1 MLLRPA
7 SILAA
12 LAIPL
17 SVTAAQQPQGT
28 QARTLSNAV
37 RQFVSVDA
45 PVVALTHV
53 KLVDGT
59 GTPAK
64 DDQTI
69 IIEGET
75 IKAVGKTGSVTVP
88 SNAQTLDLSGHTV
101 IPGLIGLHDHM
112 YYSSPVTG
120 SFKLMSQSYPKL
132 FLANGLTTIRTTGSI
147 DPYQE
152 LNIKAAI
159 NNGLTVG
166 PEIVVT
172 GPYLQGPQ
180 TYAGGMHSL
189 NNGEDA
195 RRLVR
200 YWAQEGVTWF
210 KAYTTITREQLGA
223 AIDEAHKNGVK
234 VTAHLCSVTYREA
247 VALGIDALE
256 HGVFANTD
264 FTPGKKVDT
273 CPSGP
278 GTDSVYANLDVSS
291 PDVQRTISEMVKH
304 NVALTS
310 TLAVFEL
317 SAPSRVPVDQRVLDA
332 LHPDVSKF
340 VSDWYT
346 KGRTAN
352 DSLWRQALKKGM
364 AFEREFVKR
373 GGLLGAGADPCCI
386 SAIAGYADQR
396 NYEMLV
402 EAGFTAEQ
410 AVQIMSANGARI
422 LGIANKVGT
431 IAAGKQADLI
441 VLRGDPVATPGDIR
455 NVATVFRKGLGH
467 DPVKLT
473 AAIKGQIGLK

>member
-1 MLLRPA
+1 MRRLIISTLLLPIA
-7 SILAA
+7 VS
-12 LAIPL
+12 
-17 SVTAAQQPQGT
+17 AQSPQGSAS
-28 QARTLSNAV
+28 ARNLSNAV

-45 PVVALTHV
+45 NVVALTHV

-59 GTPAK
+59 GMPAK

-69 IIEGET
+69 VIEGET
-75 IKAVGKTGSVTVP
+75 IKAVGKTGSVSVP
-88 SNAQTLDLSGHTV
+88 ANAQTIDLTGHTV

-132 FLANGLTTIRTTGSI
+132 FLASGLTTIRTTGSI

-159 NNGLTVG
+159 AKGQTVG
-166 PEIVVT
+166 PEIFVT

-189 NNGEDA
+189 ENGDDA

-234 VTAHLCSVTYREA
+234 VTAHLCSVSYREA

-256 HGVFANTD
+256 HGLFANSD
-264 FTPGKKVDT
+264 FTPGKKPDQCPTSGADT
-273 CPSGP
+273 A
-278 GTDSVYANLDVSS
+278 YANLDVTSD
-291 PDVQRTISEMVKH
+291 DVHRTIDAMVKR

-310 TLAVFEL
+310 TLAVYEL

-332 LHPDVSKF
+332 LHPDVSKY
-340 VSDWYT
+340 VADWYA

-352 DSLWRQALKKGM
+352 DSLWRAAMKKGM

-396 NYEMLV
+396 NFELLV
-402 EAGFTAEQ
+402 EAGFTPEQ
-410 AVQIMSANGARI
+410 AVQIMSANGAKV
-422 LGIANKVGT
+422 LGIANTVGT
-431 IAAGKQADLI
+431 VAVGKQADLV

-455 NVATVFRKGLGH
+455 NVATVFRKGIGY
-467 DPVKLT
+467 DPAKLT